1 MDMPL
6 DRRRL
11 ITALPAVGLAL
22 AGWGGLKSARAQ
34 DPFFFKIGTGT
45 TGGTYFPIG
54 GIIAGAISGP
64 PGLPPC
70 GSAGGSCGVTGL
82 IAIAQA
88 SAGSIDNIR
97 RMGSGEFDSGLAQA
111 DVAFTAYTGEGPFAG
126 EPPVTSLR
134 AIAHLYSEFVHI
146 AVPADGPVQSVKDLK
161 GRRVSVGTEGS
172 GTLYDTRLILAAY
185 GLKQTDV
192 EEVFERPEPSVDLV
206 VDGKLD
212 AMVMTGGPPL
222 GVITDL
228 AKRRPVRLLP
238 IEGAEAEA
246 LVAQAPF
253 FSMEAIPEGAYDGI
267 PAVPTLSV
275 GAIWLVSAKVAD
287 ETVYQITRAL
297 WQDST
302 LALLAAGHPRGKEI
316 SAERAVRGLGVPLHP
331 GAARYYAE
339 HAMTG
344 SPTRAAP

>member
-1 MDMPL
+1 
-6 DRRRL
+6 
-11 ITALPAVGLAL
+11 
-22 AGWGGLKSARAQ
+22 
-34 DPFFFKIGTGT
+34 
-45 TGGTYFPIG
+45 
-54 GIIAGAISGP
+54 
-64 PGLPPC
+64 
-70 GSAGGSCGVTGL
+70 
-82 IAIAQA
+82 
-88 SAGSIDNIR
+88 
-97 RMGSGEFDSGLAQA
+97 
-111 DVAFTAYTGEGPFAG
+111 
-126 EPPVTSLR
+126 
-134 AIAHLYSEFVHI
+134 
-146 AVPADGPVQSVKDLK
+146 VPADSPVQSVRDLK

-172 GTLYDTRLILAAY
+172 GTLYDTRLILAGY

-228 AKRRPVRLLP
+228 AKRRPMRLLP
-238 IEGAEAEA
+238 IEGADAEA

-253 FSMEAIPEGAYDGI
+253 FTLEAIPEGAYDGI

-339 HAMTG
+339 HAGIG
-344 SPTRAAP
+344 SPTRATP